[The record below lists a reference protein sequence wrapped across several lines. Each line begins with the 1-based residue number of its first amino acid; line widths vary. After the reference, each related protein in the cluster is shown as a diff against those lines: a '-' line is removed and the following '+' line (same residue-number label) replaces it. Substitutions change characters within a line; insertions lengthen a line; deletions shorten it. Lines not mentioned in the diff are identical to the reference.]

1 MAEGNAT
8 IPDMTA
14 VSSLMFEFLN
24 YPFKFKKEVRS
35 AQQTAPIDGLPAEMC
50 REIWSYLDRDA
61 LMAAT
66 LVSKQFHLFSLPFII
81 QTESSNVLD
90 FEYKR

>member
-1 MAEGNAT
+1 
-8 IPDMTA
+8 MTA

-35 AQQTAPIDGLPAEMC
+35 AQQISPIDGIPADVC
-50 REIWSYLDRDA
+50 RDIWSFLDRDT
-61 LMAAT
+61 LQTTT
-66 LVSKQFHLFSLPFII
+66 LVSKQFHLFSLPFVI
-81 QTESSNVLD
+81 QNESSNVLD